1 MYCNILPT
9 YFRCSY
15 HPLQVMTTLLAVLLL
30 GNLYLLAAE
39 KLFGISNP
47 TFFGFTTA
55 IVNSGSMEPA
65 LKVDDLILIHAQ
77 DGYEQGDVITYQSD
91 GGLVTHRIVEIR
103 TEGFVTQGDANNA
116 VDSGLVASEEI
127 VGKVTGRIP
136 GAGIWVRWLRSPLGM
151 TGLVLVGLLLVE
163 RPWLF
168 RRSDCEDREK
178 GGVQV

>member
-1 MYCNILPT
+1 MYSNILPT

-77 DGYEQGDVITYQSD
+77 DGYEQGDVITYLMAT
-91 GGLVTHRIVEIR
+91 GG
-103 TEGFVTQGDANNA
+103 F
-116 VDSGLVASEEI
+116 
-127 VGKVTGRIP
+127 
-136 GAGIWVRWLRSPLGM
+136 
-151 TGLVLVGLLLVE
+151 
-163 RPWLF
+163 
-168 RRSDCEDREK
+168 
-178 GGVQV
+178 

>member
-1 MYCNILPT
+1 
-9 YFRCSY
+9 
-15 HPLQVMTTLLAVLLL
+15 MTTLLAVLLL

-103 TEGFVTQGDANNA
+103 TEGFV
-116 VDSGLVASEEI
+116 LPR
-127 VGKVTGRIP
+127 VTPTMLWTAAWWPQRK
-136 GAGIWVRWLRSPLGM
+136 S
-151 TGLVLVGLLLVE
+151 
-163 RPWLF
+163 
-168 RRSDCEDREK
+168 
-178 GGVQV
+178 